1 MNPAPRPNPEP
12 TAADD
17 DQTPE
22 KQTPRTIRFH
32 DRDWD
37 LIETFAV
44 MRGVTTSELIRATV
58 LTAIGAETPPP
69 NARSRLVPQIELIFR
84 YTHILATALRD
95 EMRENGR
102 GEQLEA
108 LVRSARELQGE
119 LNKGPGTER

>member
-1 MNPAPRPNPEP
+1 MNPAPRPNPTP
-12 TAADD
+12 TVADD

-22 KQTPRTIRFH
+22 KQTPRTIRFY

-44 MRGVTTSELIRATV
+44 MRGITTSELIRATV

-69 NARSRLVPQIELIFR
+69 NARSRLVPQIERIFR
-84 YTHILATALRD
+84 YTHILVTALRD

-102 GEQLEA
+102 GERLEA
-108 LVRSARELQGE
+108 LIRSARDLQDE
-119 LNKGPGTER
+119 LNQGPGTGR

>member
-1 MNPAPRPNPEP
+1 MNQAPRP
-12 TAADD
+12 ADD

-37 LIETFAV
+37 VIETFAV
-44 MRGVTTSELIRATV
+44 MRGITTSELIRATV
-58 LTAIGAETPPP
+58 LTALGAEPAPP

-95 EMRENGR
+95 EMRETGR

-119 LNKGPGTER
+119 LNKGP